1 MPRVAIKKKDYK
13 ILDLKGWICHQ
24 MKMTGKTQYDI
35 AEALGIS
42 QPNVSRM
49 LKIPKKGEKIEID
62 VFTYGDL
69 LTLCELFETS
79 DEEKQR
85 LLTL

>member
-1 MPRVAIKKKDYK
+1 MPRVTIRKKDYK
-13 ILDLKGWICHQ
+13 ILDLKGWVVHQ
-24 MKMTGKTQYDI
+24 MKMNKLRQSDV

-42 QPNVSRM
+42 QQRVSVM
-49 LKIPKKGEKIEID
+49 LKIPKKGERIPVD

-69 LTLCELFETS
+69 LTLCELFGVS
-79 DEEKQR
+79 DEEKQK

>member
-13 ILDLKGWICHQ
+13 ILDLKGWVTQQ
-24 MKMTGKTQYDI
+24 MKMNGLRQADV
-35 AEALGIS
+35 AQALGVS
-42 QPNVSRM
+42 QSRVSVM
-49 LKIPKKGEKIEID
+49 LKIPKKGERVSVD

-69 LTLCELFETS
+69 LTLCEIFDVS
-79 DEEKQR
+79 DEEKLR

>member
-1 MPRVAIKKKDYK
+1 MPRVTIKKKEYK
-13 ILDLKGWICHQ
+13 VLDLKGWVVHQ
-24 MKMTGKTQYDI
+24 MKMAGLKQSDL

-42 QPNVSRM
+42 QPRISMM
-49 LKIPKKGEKIEID
+49 LKIPKRGEKMPVD

-69 LTLCELFETS
+69 LILCELFGVS
-79 DEEKQR
+79 GEEKQK

>member
-13 ILDLKGWICHQ
+13 ILDLIGWVTHQ
-24 MKMTGKTQYDI
+24 MKMLGLRQSDV

-42 QPNVSRM
+42 QQRVSVM
-49 LKIPKKGEKIEID
+49 LKIPKKGERIPVD

-69 LTLCELFETS
+69 LTLCELFGVS
-79 DEEKQR
+79 DEEKQK

>member
-1 MPRVAIKKKDYK
+1 MPRVAIKKKEYK
-13 ILDLKGWICHQ
+13 ILDLKGWIVHQ
-24 MKMTGKTQYDI
+24 MRMKDKTQYDV

-49 LKIPKKGEKIEID
+49 LRIPKRGERIEID

-69 LTLCELFETS
+69 LTLCELFEVS
-79 DEEKQR
+79 DEEKIR

>member
-1 MPRVAIKKKDYK
+1 MPRVAIKKKEYK
-13 ILDLKGWICHQ
+13 ILDFKGWIVHQ
-24 MKMTGKTQYDI
+24 MKMSGLTQYDI

-49 LKIPKKGEKIEID
+49 LKVPKRGERVEID

-69 LTLCELFETS
+69 LTLCELFEVS
-79 DEEKQR
+79 DEEKIR